1 MTSFDN
7 YFIKVML
14 MFIAFIT
21 IWNMLRSHTKHSNTI
36 CFIIAI
42 IVAAFTSI
50 CQLLLITLFY
60 HEDITKLR

>member
-42 IVAAFTSI
+42 IVVAFYFY
-50 CQLLLITLFY
+50 LFNY
-60 HEDITKLR
+60 YL

>member
-21 IWNMLRSHTKHSNTI
+21 IWNMLRSHTKLSNI
-36 CFIIAI
+36 HCFIIAI
-42 IVAAFTSI
+42 IAVTLLLFV
-50 CQLLLITLFY
+50 QLLLITLFY

>member
-42 IVAAFTSI
+42 IAVSFTFICSI
-50 CQLLLITLFY
+50 ITYNIILS
-60 HEDITKLR
+60 

>member
-21 IWNMLRSHTKHSNTI
+21 IWNMLRSHTKHSNII

-42 IVAAFTSI
+42 IAVAYVSI
-50 CQLLLITLFY
+50 CSIITY
-60 HEDITKLR
+60 NIIIS

>member
-14 MFIAFIT
+14 IFIAFIT
-21 IWNMLRSHTKHSNTI
+21 IWNMLRSHTKLSNTI

-42 IVAAFTSI
+42 VVVAYVSI
-50 CQLLLITLFY
+50 CSIITYNIILS
-60 HEDITKLR
+60 

>member
-21 IWNMLRSHTKHSNTI
+21 IWNMLRSHTKLSNI
-36 CFIIAI
+36 HCFIIAI
-42 IVAAFTSI
+42 IAVTFISI
-50 CQLLLITLFY
+50 CSIITYNIILS
-60 HEDITKLR
+60 

>member
-21 IWNMLRSHTKHSNTI
+21 IWNMLRSHTKLSNI
-36 CFIIAI
+36 HCFIIAI
-42 IVAAFTSI
+42 IAIIAVTFTSI
-50 CQLLLITLFY
+50 CSIITYNIVLS
-60 HEDITKLR
+60 

>member
-21 IWNMLRSHTKHSNTI
+21 IWNMLRSHSKLSNTI

-42 IVAAFTSI
+42 IAVAYVSI
-50 CQLLLITLFY
+50 CSIITYNIILS
-60 HEDITKLR
+60 

>member
-14 MFIAFIT
+14 MFITFIT

-42 IVAAFTSI
+42 IAVTFTSI
-50 CQLLLITLFY
+50 CSIITYNIILS
-60 HEDITKLR
+60 